1 MPNKPPNDE
10 AVVLAEGAPKTSA
23 ELVTAVVLVAVVE
36 ATLAV
41 LAAATATVEAGAEAP
56 PSSTSAAE
64 DPALSR
70 RAAPFEVE
78 GPVLLAGV
86 GGGTSEDKLAPVF
99 LAGVASTRGDK
110 LAPVLLAGMPVFL
123 AGVGSTRE
131 DTIRC
136 CSLSNLGFLAPSTG
150 CCGSWLLLLP
160 APADASSACGSS
172 SSSLSL
178 MATGL
183 AEAGRFAGEAAAD
196 GLCSS

>member
-10 AVVLAEGAPKTSA
+10 AVVLAEGASKEAA
-23 ELVTAVVLVAVVE
+23 ELADVVLVAVVE
-36 ATLAV
+36 ATVAV

-56 PSSTSAAE
+56 RPSMTSAAE

-172 SSSLSL
+172 S
-178 MATGL
+178 
-183 AEAGRFAGEAAAD
+183 
-196 GLCSS
+196 C